1 MNASFCTTCL
11 QPKLFAEIM
20 RRCESHLFSNARNM
34 SFSTSSRSSDFVED
48 NRSKSYTGN
57 KTSSSRKAFRGHG
70 YDPDREPRSEC
81 GYFDGDELYGM
92 ISVMK
97 AITSG
102 RRDIRELLVQDANEM
117 TNKKDKLFAAD
128 LLSLANLKGIRI
140 RTFSKHDLN
149 MLTENKNHQGFVLR
163 ASPLQVDK
171 LESLPKS
178 DVFKCVLALD
188 AIEDPQNLGSLL
200 RTSYFLGVDRVVTRG
215 INSAPL
221 SPAVSNISCGAT
233 EFLPVSR
240 VDSLMKFLEK
250 SRENGWQ
257 VRSIRSNLNSRLFD
271 HVEL

>member
-163 ASPLQVDK
+163 ASQLEVDK
-171 LESLPKS
+171 IESLAKP
-178 DVFKCVLALD
+178 VGFKCVLALD
-188 AIEDPQNLGSLL
+188 AVEDPQNFGSLL

-215 INSAPL
+215 TNSAPL

-240 VDSLMKFLEK
+240 VDSLIKFLEK

-257 VRSIRSNLNSRLFD
+257 VRAIELMNSSLSLR
-271 HVEL
+271 V